1 VTDVTNGTGSGFR
14 VEDDDSG
21 VIRAT
26 IEAGWVTKPLAEA
39 LCADI
44 ERAAARH
51 PGRARLMLD
60 MGALSKA
67 TPGAGMYAMRSL
79 KKLDLSAVALYRAN
93 GLMRSFARAVMRI
106 ARFRRFKLFGEETQA
121 RAWLRGDREAGQPGP
136 R

>member
-1 VTDVTNGTGSGFR
+1 VTDVTNGTGSGYR
-14 VEDDDSG
+14 VEDDGSG
-21 VIRAT
+21 LIRAT
-26 IEAGWVTKPLAEA
+26 VEAGWVTKPLAEA

-44 ERAAARH
+44 EHAAARH

-60 MGALSKA
+60 MGALAKA

-93 GLMRSFARAVMRI
+93 VFMRSFARAVMRI
-106 ARFRRFKLFGEETQA
+106 ARFRRFELFGEETQA
-121 RAWLRGDREAGQPGP
+121 RAWLGGDRPAGQPGP

>member
-1 VTDVTNGTGSGFR
+1 MADVTNGTGSGFR
-14 VEDDDSG
+14 VEDDGSG
-21 VIRAT
+21 VIKAT
-26 IEAGWVTKPLAEA
+26 VDAGWVTKPLAKA

-44 ERAAARH
+44 EQAAARH

-79 KKLDLSAVALYRAN
+79 KRLDVSAIALYRAN
-93 GLMRSFARAVMRI
+93 GLMRSFARAVMQL
-106 ARFRRFKLFGEETQA
+106 ARFRRFKLFGEETKA
-121 RAWLRGDREAGQPGP
+121 RAWLGDARPAKQPD

>member
-1 VTDVTNGTGSGFR
+1 MVTTGSEHGFR
-14 VEDDDSG
+14 VEDDGSG
-21 VIRAT
+21 VIRASVD
-26 IEAGWVTKPLAEA
+26 AGWVTKPLAEA

-79 KKLDLSAVALYRAN
+79 KKLDLSAIALYRAN
-93 GLMRSFARAVMRI
+93 GFMRSFARAVMRV
-106 ARFRRFKLFGEETQA
+106 ARFRRFALFGEETQA
-121 RAWLRGDREAGQPGP
+121 RAWLGGDRPAD